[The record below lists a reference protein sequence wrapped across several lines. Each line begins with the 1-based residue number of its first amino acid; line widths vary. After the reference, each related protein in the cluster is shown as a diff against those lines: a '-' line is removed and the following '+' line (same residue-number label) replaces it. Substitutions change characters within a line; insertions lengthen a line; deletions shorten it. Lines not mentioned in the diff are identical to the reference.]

1 MNVQTLTRTKPV
13 RTINFAKIHP
23 LFEPVTETS
32 MLSLRGRASEMG
44 LARRD
49 SKPQLALARR
59 PKGTLAPA
67 KFQQIQT
74 EALSVPRGTG
84 TASRDFGTLDLS
96 VTGTAEMKL
105 PFGMPRFVNAATLK
119 KMLKAKRS
127 ELLLR
132 RTGERWEICEDST
145 KIDLT
150 DDSVELRLGAVQI
163 FS

>member
-1 MNVQTLTRTKPV
+1 MNVQTLTPTRPV

-23 LFEPVTETS
+23 LFEPVTDTN
-32 MLSLRGRASEMG
+32 LVSLRGKSSEVR
-44 LARRD
+44 LAHRN
-49 SKPQLALARR
+49 SKPQLALASR
-59 PKGTLAPA
+59 PARLAAPQ
-67 KFQQIQT
+67 KLQEIQT
-74 EALSVPRGTG
+74 ERFSVPRGKG
-84 TASRDFGTLDLS
+84 NASRVFGTLALE

-119 KMLKAKRS
+119 KMLKAERS

-145 KIDLT
+145 RIDLM
-150 DDSVELRLGAVQI
+150 DDTVEFRLGAVQI

>member
-1 MNVQTLTRTKPV
+1 MNVQVLTRTKPV
-13 RTINFAKIHP
+13 RTVNFAKIHP
-23 LFEPVTETS
+23 LFEPVTETG
-32 MLSLRGRASEMG
+32 MVPLRSRASG
-44 LARRD
+44 ISLARRE
-49 SKPQLALARR
+49 SKTQLALAQR
-59 PKGTLAPA
+59 PMGKARPA
-67 KFQQIQT
+67 KIQEIQIET
-74 EALSVPRGTG
+74 LSVPRGSG
-84 TASRDFGTLDLS
+84 TASRVFGTLDLE

-145 KIDLT
+145 KIDLM
-150 DDSVELRLGAVQI
+150 DDSVEFRLGAVQI